1 MRHLLRPVLYVSICE
16 SKMWNLFTQ
25 TERRSIIWNTT
36 MMPKICEKINA
47 ESVSPAFCAA
57 VIILSIALAR
67 RAALTKLTP
76 GYWCGWGV
84 TRVRVG
90 WPLGTA
96 GRRGGYMGYKN
107 RHLSCMWEQE
117 SELDAVYRINCVGP
131 ESLFLVEWG
140 TLSRWCPTPAT
151 ALHCCPWS
159 RNIHQLLSNS
169 PDIVLQCSLAANT
182 EGKQIIISI
191 FSIWYLL
198 SEAFNAM
205 P

>member
-1 MRHLLRPVLYVSICE
+1 MLNPCPCLC
-16 SKMWNLFTQ
+16 
-25 TERRSIIWNTT
+25 TT
-36 MMPKICEKINA
+36 
-47 ESVSPAFCAA
+47 F
-57 VIILSIALAR
+57 IILSIAVAR
-67 RAALTKLTP
+67 LTP
-76 GYWCGWGV
+76 GYWWGWGV

-107 RHLSCMWEQE
+107 SHLSCMWEQE

-140 TLSRWCPTPAT
+140 ALSRRVMPHPWHGT

-182 EGKQIIISI
+182 EGKQIIISL
-191 FSIWYLL
+191 WYLL
-198 SEAFNAM
+198 SGAFNAM